1 MQQDVFILGATGRVG
16 RILVKQILTEGDTD
30 PHIHRNPTNIV
41 GLASSTDF
49 VYAENGLGD
58 EAITSFLSVP
68 KAGHESLVSLDALL
82 DDAIGRHQDLVFV
95 DVTAV
100 GEEMYAFHNQVLE
113 HSPFSVV
120 TANKLPLANSSYEDF
135 RRLTNQGSRD
145 GYRCSVMAGA
155 EAVSFIR
162 DLKDLHD
169 SPVTIEG
176 CFSGTLGYL
185 SSQLEQGI
193 PFSAAIRK
201 AHELGYTEPDPR
213 DDLNG
218 MDVARKLLIL
228 ARTAGYPVYI
238 GENLQVN
245 PFVPQ
250 EFLEAENGE
259 EFLANAEK
267 ADRYFALVMDEA
279 KSKGNT
285 LRYVA
290 EFRREG
296 EGFSASVGLR
306 EVPIASSLGSL
317 QGTDNKIVITTR
329 TYPAEHPY
337 KVEAPG
343 AGLEITAQNVRRD
356 LLYLLHGRE
365 QII

>member
-1 MQQDVFILGATGRVG
+1 MIQDVFILGSTGRVG
-16 RILVKQILTEGDTD
+16 RTLVQQILESDTS
-30 PHIHRNPTNIV
+30 PRTHRNPTRIV
-41 GLASSTDF
+41 GVASSKNYTYDSDGLIDTAVNYFVSKPQEYDSLPPLTDL
-49 VYAENGLGD
+49 VYKVEGNN
-58 EAITSFLSVP
+58 P
-68 KAGHESLVSLDALL
+68 
-82 DDAIGRHQDLVFV
+82 DLVFV

-100 GEEMYAFHNQVLE
+100 GDEMYDFHQHVME
-113 HSPFSVV
+113 YSPFSIV
-120 TANKLPLANSSYEDF
+120 TANKLPLANASYEGF
-135 RRLTNQGSRD
+135 KGLVSKVSRY

-162 DLKDLHD
+162 DSRDLND
-169 SPVTIEG
+169 PPITIEG

-185 SSQLEQGI
+185 ATALEKGTL
-193 PFSAAIRK
+193 FSTAIRT

-228 ARTAGYPVYI
+228 ARTGGYPLYI
-238 GENLQVN
+238 RENLQVT